1 MGMVMNKLRDLANEV
16 GSGEQR
22 RFVCPE
28 CGGGT
33 HHEQSLVIHK
43 EGLTAHCRCWRSSCS
58 MGYKRVTSDGF
69 IAVPSTTSRPIRKTR
84 WDGDSVPWDASMEFN
99 LNFYDTAL
107 PIRVTPDGRAII
119 PILDREGMRRGDIV
133 RQPKPYSD
141 RYPKSLSLYDE
152 GYDGMAWFYPADSYA
167 EQPLCLVEDPISAM
181 RLAAHG
187 VIGVALLGTL
197 VTADR
202 ATALR
207 LWSRDNDGL
216 PVHLALDA
224 DAYLFA
230 IKQLK
235 RLYNQLD
242 IRVHSIFHDIKDMD
256 SEELLNFLGVLGV
269 YISTR

>member
-33 HHEQSLVIHK
+33 HHEQSLVITK
-43 EGLTAHCRCWRSSCS
+43 EGLTAHCRCWRASCS

-69 IAVPSTTSRPIRKTR
+69 IATPSTTSRPPRRTR
-84 WDGDSVPWDASMEFN
+84 WEGESTALCDWLTGFN
-99 LNFYDTAL
+99 LNFYNTDL
-107 PIRVTPDGRAII
+107 PIRITPDGRAII
-119 PILDREGMRRGDIV
+119 PILDREGIRRGDII
-133 RQPKPYSD
+133 RQAKPYSD
-141 RYPKSLSLYDE
+141 DYPKSLSLYDE
-152 GYDGMAWFYPADSYA
+152 GYDGMAWFYPADSKA

-181 RLAAHG
+181 RLAASG

-202 ATALR
+202 VTTLR
-207 LWSRDNDGL
+207 QWARDNDGL
-216 PVHLALDA
+216 PIHLALDA

-230 IKQLK
+230 IRQLK

-242 IRVHSIFHDIKDMD
+242 IRVHSIFYDIKDMD

-269 YISTR
+269 YT